1 MNNVISFTPSEL
13 AAFIGTIAGVCAGI
27 ATIVGI
33 IVKLVMK
40 IKQPEIEQNKR
51 LDAHDERL
59 NEHDKIIE
67 TFRTYFANDDK
78 RFKAIER
85 SSRVTQSALL
95 ALMKHALNDGDIT
108 TLKNAEK
115 QLEDFLIEK

>member
-1 MNNVISFTPSEL
+1 MNNVISFTPAEL

-40 IKQPEIEQNKR
+40 LKQPEIEQNKR
-51 LDAHDERL
+51 LEEHDKRL
-59 NEHDKIIE
+59 EEHDKIIE

-85 SSRVTQSALL
+85 SNKVTQSALL
-95 ALMKHALNDGDIT
+95 ALMKHALNDGDIA

>member
-1 MNNVISFTPSEL
+1 MNNVISFTPAEL
-13 AAFIGTIAGVCAGI
+13 AAFIGTIAGVCAGM
-27 ATIVGI
+27 ATIVGV

-51 LDAHDERL
+51 LEEHDKRL
-59 NEHDKIIE
+59 DEHDKIIE

-85 SSRVTQSALL
+85 SNKVTQSALL
-95 ALMKHALNDGDIT
+95 ALMKHALNDGDIA
-108 TLKNAEK
+108 TLRNAEK

>member
-1 MNNVISFTPSEL
+1 MNNVISFTPAKL

-27 ATIVGI
+27 STIVGI

-40 IKQPEIEQNKR
+40 LKQPEIEQNKR

-59 NEHDKIIE
+59 NELDKIIE

-85 SSRVTQSALL
+85 SNKVTQSALL
-95 ALMKHALNDGDIT
+95 ALMKHALNDGDIA

>member
-1 MNNVISFTPSEL
+1 MNNVISFTPAEL

-40 IKQPEIEQNKR
+40 LKQPEIEQNKR

-59 NEHDKIIE
+59 NELDKIIE

-85 SSRVTQSALL
+85 SNKVTQSALL
-95 ALMKHALNDGDIT
+95 ALMKHALNDGDIA

>member
-1 MNNVISFTPSEL
+1 MNNVISFTPAEL

-40 IKQPEIEQNKR
+40 LKQPEIEQNKR
-51 LDAHDERL
+51 LEEHDKRL
-59 NEHDKIIE
+59 EEHDKIIE

-85 SSRVTQSALL
+85 SNKVTQSALL
-95 ALMKHALNDGDIT
+95 ALMKHALNDGDIA
-108 TLKNAEK
+108 TLKSAEK

>member
-1 MNNVISFTPSEL
+1 MDTTITFTPSEL
-13 AAFIGTIAGVCAGI
+13 VAFIGALFAFIASIGAGVAVI
-27 ATIVGI
+27 A
-33 IVKLVMK
+33 KLITK
-40 IKQPEIEQNKR
+40 IRKPELEQNKKIEE
-51 LDAHDERL
+51 HDKKLE
-59 NEHDKIIE
+59 EHDKIIE

-85 SSRVTQSALL
+85 SNKVTQSALL
-95 ALMKHALNDGDIT
+95 ALMKHALNDGDIA

>member
-1 MNNVISFTPSEL
+1 MNNVISFTPAEL

-40 IKQPEIEQNKR
+40 LKQPEIEQNKR

-59 NEHDKIIE
+59 NEHDKTIE

-85 SSRVTQSALL
+85 SNKVTQSALL
-95 ALMKHALNDGDIT
+95 ALMKHALNDGDIA